1 MLGGFERNLTDFST
15 DVFQLE
21 PESWLFFSNAEKQL
35 QESVEPETQALSLT
49 LSTWMTC
56 GDSELKS
63 TSADLIY
70 SGILWIIWDFLILLS
85 CFSWCCSHWELPG
98 NLHLSVTSDIRLGAV
113 DLDSS
118 SLSPLAFSSQSRFD
132 LMNKNVS
139 CEKKELMLTSRLPLL
154 PSWPSAL
161 WFWPGVAILMSSG
174 VNASLFDSVV
184 CCKSFH
190 KRQKPARAWE
200 SLDAA
205 HFPNDKGWRWNDES
219 WSDMISLAGFWRMEA
234 ENGLLVLRRG
244 LCTPW
249 TLK

>member
-35 QESVEPETQALSLT
+35 QDSVEPETQALSLT

-85 CFSWCCSHWELPG
+85 CFSWCCSRWELPG

-139 CEKKELMLTSRLPLL
+139 CEKKELMLTSLL

-200 SLDAA
+200 SHLMLLIFQMTKVDVGMTKAEVIWFHLLGFGAWKQKTDSLCSAA
-205 HFPNDKGWRWNDES
+205 VS
-219 WSDMISLAGFWRMEA
+219 
-234 ENGLLVLRRG
+234 VL
-244 LCTPW
+244 PEP
-249 TLK
+249 